1 MKHMNLI
8 QRIVNEV
15 TDKLIKA
22 LCYDNEI
29 RVYVVDAT
37 TMVQTAQKK
46 HETWSAATAALGRA
60 MVGTT
65 LLGATLK
72 GEDKLTARIAGG
84 GPIGYMLIDS
94 NAKGETKGYIKNP
107 FVSLPLNEQG
117 KIDVKGAV
125 GTDGM
130 MTISKDLGLK
140 DPFVGQVPLVSGEL
154 GEDFTYYMANSEQI
168 PTAIGLSVLVNP
180 DETVKTAGGFMIQVL
195 PGASE
200 ATIQKVEQAIADL
213 PQVSKLMDEGEK
225 PEEILNR
232 LVPDGSSHILEDMP
246 VSFTCDCSK
255 DRFESAI
262 VTLGEKEIQ
271 DMIDEDKEAE
281 AVCHFCRTKYHF
293 NEEELIALKEEAKSK

>member
-1 MKHMNLI
+1 M
-8 QRIVNEV
+8 

-29 RVYVVDAT
+29 RVYVVEAT
-37 TMVQTAQKK
+37 SMVQTAQEK

-72 GEDKLTARIAGG
+72 GNDKLTVRIAGG
-84 GPIGYMLIDS
+84 GPVGYLLIDS
-94 NAKGETKGYIKNP
+94 NAKGETKGFIKNP
-107 FVSLPLNEQG
+107 FVSLPLNDQG

-130 MTISKDLGLK
+130 MTVSKDLGMK
-140 DPFVGQVPLVSGEL
+140 DPFVGQVPIVSGEL
-154 GEDFTYYMANSEQI
+154 GEDFTYYMAHSEQI

-195 PGASE
+195 PGASD
-200 ATIQKVEQAIADL
+200 ATIQKVEQAIAEL
-213 PQVSKLMDEGEK
+213 PQVSKLMNQGET
-225 PEEILNR
+225 PEEILRR
-232 LVPDGSSHILEDMP
+232 LVPDGSSHILEEMP

-255 DRFESAI
+255 DRFETAI
-262 VTLGEKEIQ
+262 VTLGEKEIEE
-271 DMIDEDKEAE
+271 MIDEDKGAE
-281 AVCHFCRTKYHF
+281 AVCQFCRTKYYF
-293 NEEELIALKEEAKSK
+293 NEEELTKLKEEAKNR

>member
-1 MKHMNLI
+1 M
-8 QRIVNEV
+8 

-29 RVYVVDAT
+29 RVYVIEAT
-37 TMVQTAQKK
+37 SMVQTAQEK

-72 GEDKLTARIAGG
+72 GNDKLTVRIAGG
-84 GPIGYMLIDS
+84 GPVGYLLIDS
-94 NAKGETKGYIKNP
+94 NAKGETKGFIKNP
-107 FVSLPLNEQG
+107 FVSLPLNDQG

-130 MTISKDLGLK
+130 MTVSKDLGMK
-140 DPFVGQVPLVSGEL
+140 DPFVGQVPIVSGEL
-154 GEDFTYYMANSEQI
+154 GEDFTYYMAHSEQI

-195 PGASE
+195 PGASD

-213 PQVSKLMDEGEK
+213 PQVSKLMNQGET

-232 LVPDGSSHILEDMP
+232 LVPDGSSHILEEMP

-255 DRFESAI
+255 ERFETAI
-262 VTLGEKEIQ
+262 VTLGEKEIEE
-271 DMIDEDKEAE
+271 MIDEDKGAE
-281 AVCHFCRTKYHF
+281 AVCQFCRTKYYF
-293 NEEELIALKEEAKSK
+293 DEKELTRLKEEAKNK

>member
-1 MKHMNLI
+1 MNK
-8 QRIVNEV
+8 V

-29 RVYVVDAT
+29 RVYVVEAT
-37 TMVQTAQKK
+37 SMVQTAQEK

-72 GEDKLTARIAGG
+72 GNDKLTVRIAGG
-84 GPIGYMLIDS
+84 GPIGYLLIDS

-107 FVSLPLNEQG
+107 FVRLPLNDQG

-130 MTISKDLGLK
+130 LTVSKDLGMK
-140 DPFVGQVPLVSGEL
+140 DPFVGQVPIVSGEL
-154 GEDFTYYMANSEQI
+154 GEDFTYYMAHSEQI

-195 PGASE
+195 PGASDT
-200 ATIQKVEQAIADL
+200 TIQKVEQAIAEL
-213 PQVSKLMDEGEK
+213 PQVSQLMNQGET
-225 PEEILNR
+225 PEEILSR
-232 LVPDGSSHILEDMP
+232 LVPDGSSHILEEMP

-255 DRFESAI
+255 ERFETAI
-262 VTLGEKEIQ
+262 VTLGEKEIEE
-271 DMIDEDKEAE
+271 MIDEDKGAE
-281 AVCHFCRTKYHF
+281 AVCQFCRTKYYF
-293 NEEELIALKEEAKSK
+293 NEEELTKLKEEAKNK